1 MTRGILV
8 LMFAF
13 SLSAGAAQSPTAQL
27 EVLADGSGII
37 RISAEQASHCVK
49 NDGCILLTSREIA
62 MIVQYMLEKSCR
74 GEKASVRK

>member
-8 LMFAF
+8 LILPF

-37 RISAEQASHCVK
+37 RISAEQASHCMK

-62 MIVQYMLEKSCR
+62 MIVQYMVDKTCR
-74 GEKASVRK
+74 GEKIRVRR